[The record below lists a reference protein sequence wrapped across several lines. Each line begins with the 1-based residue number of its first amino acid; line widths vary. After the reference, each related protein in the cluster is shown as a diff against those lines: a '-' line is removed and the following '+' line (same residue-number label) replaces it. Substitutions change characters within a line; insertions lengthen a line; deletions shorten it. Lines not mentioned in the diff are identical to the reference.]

1 MEKDEM
7 ICYCS
12 KVTRADIIRALDNG
26 AKNLSD
32 IKKMTGACS
41 LRDCKTLSPRKT

>member
-1 MEKDEM
+1 M

-26 AKNLSD
+26 AKTLSD
-32 IKKMTGACS
+32 IKKMTGACT
-41 LRDCKTLSPRKT
+41 LQECKTLSPRKT